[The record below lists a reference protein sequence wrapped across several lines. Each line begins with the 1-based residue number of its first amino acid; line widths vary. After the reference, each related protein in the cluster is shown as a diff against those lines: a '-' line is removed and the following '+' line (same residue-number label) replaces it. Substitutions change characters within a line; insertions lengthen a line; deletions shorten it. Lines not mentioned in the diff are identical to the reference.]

1 MEGETYFAPAG
12 RQSFEKIL
20 DEKELL
26 ESQRILTELF
36 GALTGVCAII
46 NNERQ
51 IVFANNEFLNLI
63 GFTSIESV
71 LGKRTGE
78 VISCIN
84 SFKGPSG
91 CGTAKECRYCGAV
104 AAILESIMKDSR
116 SSREAHI
123 TSVIDNRSISWDLN
137 VTCAPVR
144 LNGQKLFA
152 LSLQDIS
159 SDKKLRAIER
169 VFFHDLL
176 NTAGG
181 LNGLLTVLK
190 MGTYP
195 DELKELITLSEAAS
209 QLILEEIMSYRQL
222 RAAENG
228 DIKVE
233 VEEIKTVEFLK
244 YAISNIS
251 FHEVGQKKSIVL
263 SESTPDITIQTDRLL
278 LQRVMINL
286 MKNALEAT
294 PVDGVVTVAA
304 HVENDSII
312 FTVHNYGVIPEEVRY
327 HIFQRSFST
336 KDKNRGLGT
345 YSVRLMTE
353 NYLKGKVS
361 FISSEADGTVFS
373 VEISRNWKSLL

>member
-1 MEGETYFAPAG
+1 
-12 RQSFEKIL
+12 
-20 DEKELL
+20 
-26 ESQRILTELF
+26 
-36 GALTGVCAII
+36 
-46 NNERQ
+46 
-51 IVFANNEFLNLI
+51 
-63 GFTSIESV
+63 
-71 LGKRTGE
+71 
-78 VISCIN
+78 
-84 SFKGPSG
+84 
-91 CGTAKECRYCGAV
+91 
-104 AAILESIMKDSR
+104 
-116 SSREAHI
+116 REAHI

-294 PVDGVVTVAA
+294 PVDGIVTVAT

>member
-1 MEGETYFAPAG
+1 MEDGTFFAPAG

-20 DEKELL
+20 NEKELH

-46 NNERQ
+46 NKERQ
-51 IVFANNEFLNLI
+51 IVFANNEFLDLL
-63 GFTSIESV
+63 GLKSIEAV
-71 LGKRTGE
+71 LGRRPGE

-84 SFKGPSG
+84 SLKGPSG
-91 CGTAKECRYCGAV
+91 CGTSKECRYCGAV
-104 AAILESIMKDSR
+104 AAIMDSILHDAR
-116 SSREAHI
+116 SSKEAHI
-123 TSVIDNRSISWDLN
+123 TSVINNNLVSWDLN

-144 LNGQKLFA
+144 LNGEKLFA

-159 SDKKLRAIER
+159 AEKKLRSIEK

-176 NTAGG
+176 NAAGG
-181 LNGLLTVLK
+181 LNGLLTVIK

-244 YAISNIS
+244 YAINNIS
-251 FHEVGQKKSIVL
+251 FHEVGQNKSIVL

-294 PVDGVVTVAA
+294 PVNGVVTVAA
-304 HVENDSII
+304 HVENESII
-312 FTVHNYGVIPEEVRY
+312 FTVHNSGVIPEEVRY

-361 FISSEADGTVFS
+361 FSSSEADGTVFS
-373 VEISRNWKSLL
+373 VEINRNRESFL